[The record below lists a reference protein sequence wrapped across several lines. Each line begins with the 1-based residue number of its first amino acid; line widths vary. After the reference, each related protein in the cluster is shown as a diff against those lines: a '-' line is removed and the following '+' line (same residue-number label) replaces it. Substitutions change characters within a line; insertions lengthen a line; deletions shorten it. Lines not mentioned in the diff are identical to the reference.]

1 MSGVTPT
8 ARENRPPWILPVIVL
23 AQFAGTSLWFAGNA
37 VMPDLQRQWHLAPS
51 ALGSLTAAVQLGFIA
66 GTLAFAWFAWADRF
80 PARVLFCVS
89 ALLGAAANL
98 LVWLAASGLLSL
110 VLFRFLTGFFL
121 AGIYPVGMKI
131 AVAWYRKNIGEAIGY
146 LVGALVLGT
155 AFPHL
160 LKALGRSLP
169 WPGVIVAVSVLS
181 ALGGL
186 LLLALVPEGPHLPP
200 GRPLEG
206 GALRVMFRCPDF
218 RRACFGYFGHMWE
231 LYTFW
236 TFVPPLLVAYAHD
249 RARSDIRV
257 SLWAFA
263 VIAAGAS
270 GCVIGGIISRRFGSL
285 NVAAGQLTL
294 SGLFCLLA
302 PLLFLAPPP
311 LFFASLILWGVFVVG
326 DSPQFSA
333 LAARTAPAEKVG
345 SALTIMNCIG
355 FALTILSIQ
364 AFNYLRDFIPLQN
377 LLPLLV
383 LGPAFGL
390 VNLWRLRRNEEMVD
404 VGKA

>member
-1 MSGVTPT
+1 LKKAVLK
-8 ARENRPPWILPVIVL
+8 NRPPWILPVIVL

-51 ALGSLTAAVQLGFIA
+51 ALGTLTAAVQLGFIA

-80 PARVLFCVS
+80 PARILFCVS

-98 LVWLAASGLLSL
+98 LVWVTASGLYSL
-110 VLFRFLTGFFL
+110 IFFRFLTGFFL

-131 AVAWYRKNIGEAIGY
+131 AVAWYRENVGEAIGY

-169 WPGVIVAVSVLS
+169 WPGVVIAVSVLS
-181 ALGGL
+181 ALGGI

-200 GRPLEG
+200 GRPLEA
-206 GALRVMFRCPDF
+206 GALGVMFRSPDF

-236 TFVPPLLVAYAHD
+236 TFVPILLVTYAQAHFLH
-249 RARSDIRV
+249 RFQV
-257 SLWAFA
+257 SLWSFA
-263 VIAAGAS
+263 IIAAGSS
-270 GCVIGGIISRRFGSL
+270 GCVAGGLFSRRLGSL
-285 NVAAGQLTL
+285 HVAAGQLTL

-302 PLLFLAPPP
+302 PLLFFAPPP
-311 LFFASLILWGVFVVG
+311 LFFTSLVLWGIFVVG

-333 LAARTAPAEKVG
+333 LAARTAPPEKVG
-345 SALTIMNCIG
+345 SALTIMNCLG
-355 FALTILSIQ
+355 FALTIISIQ
-364 AFNYLRDFIPLQN
+364 AFNYLRDLVQVQYLF
-377 LLPLLV
+377 PLLG
-383 LGPAFGL
+383 LGPLFGL
-390 VNLWRLRRNEEMVD
+390 SHLWKLRKCAKMRAI
-404 VGKA
+404 GKL